1 MRWDVPQEVEFF
13 MPYPRKT
20 AAGLS
25 AGMERHLRWARDMG
39 FLPSE
44 AAADRYRFCQH
55 AEVGAWFCPEP
66 GQDRDLDLQLDVN
79 GWFFMM
85 DDAFDVP
92 AGRTGDGAVAVCQQL
107 MELLHGPPAAGAGRA
122 TSPLVTAF
130 ADIWRREREGMSAFW
145 QQRASRTWTGYLAGN
160 LAEEANRRVAA
171 ALTPAEYMRVRRQS
185 VGVLPAYDM
194 GECVGP
200 SEVPPLA
207 WYSTH
212 MAAMRQLS
220 VEHVIMVND
229 VCSLEKDEARHET
242 NLVTLLASQRGLS
255 RDAAISQVVSTAD
268 DHMRKFQE
276 LEAGI
281 PHVCDKL
288 ALTETGRVALRR
300 HVASMHDMVSGN
312 YHWSRACGRYSR
324 EAAALLGPGR
334 PSLLGLHDLTNPA
347 GVAAPSSS
355 EDSLT
360 LSRATGQG
368 RGWR

>member
-1 MRWDVPQEVEFF
+1 
-13 MPYPRKT
+13 
-20 AAGLS
+20 
-25 AGMERHLRWARDMG
+25 MG

-44 AAADRYRFCQH
+44 AAAERYRFCQH

-92 AGRTGDGAVAVCQQL
+92 AGCTADGAVAVCRWL
-107 MELLHGPPAAGAGRA
+107 MEMLHAPAAGAARA
-122 TSPLVTAF
+122 ASPLVTAF
-130 ADIWRREREGMSAFW
+130 ADIWQRERDGMSAFW
-145 QQRASRTWTGYLAGN
+145 RQRASCTWIGYLAGN

-185 VGVLPAYDM
+185 VGVLPGYDM
-194 GECVGP
+194 RECIGP

-212 MAAMRQLS
+212 VAAMRRLS

-255 RDAAISQVVSTAD
+255 RDAAISEVVSTAD

-276 LEAGI
+276 LETGI

-288 ALTETGRVALRR
+288 ALTDAGRVAMHR
-300 HVASMHDMVSGN
+300 HVVSMHDMVSGN

-324 EAAALLGPGR
+324 EAAAMLEPGR
-334 PSLLGLHDLTNPA
+334 PGLLGLHDLTYSA
-347 GVAAPSSS
+347 GV
-355 EDSLT
+355 D
-360 LSRATGQG
+360 
-368 RGWR
+368 RGTW

>member
-1 MRWDVPQEVEFF
+1 VPQDVEFF

-44 AAADRYRFCQH
+44 AAANRYRFCQH

-79 GWFFMM
+79 GWFFML

-92 AGRTGDGAVAVCQQL
+92 AGQMADGAVAVCQRL
-107 MELLHGPPAAGAGRA
+107 MELLYGPPADAERA

-130 ADIWRREREGMSAFW
+130 ADIWQREREGMSAFW
-145 QQRASRTWTGYLAGN
+145 QQRASCTWIGYLAGN
-160 LAEEANRRVAA
+160 LVEEANRRVATV
-171 ALTPAEYMRVRRQS
+171 LTPAEYMLVRRQS

-194 GECVGP
+194 GECVGS

-212 MAAMRQLS
+212 VAAMRRLS

-229 VCSLEKDEARHET
+229 VCSLEKDEARNET
-242 NLVTLLASQRGLS
+242 NLVSLLASQRGLS
-255 RDAAISQVVSTAD
+255 RGAAISHVVSMAD
-268 DHMRKFQE
+268 DHMRQFQE

-281 PHVCDKL
+281 SHVCDRL
-288 ALTETGRVALRR
+288 ALTDAGRTALHR
-300 HVASMHDMVSGN
+300 HVVGMHDMVSGN
-312 YHWSRACGRYSR
+312 YHWSRSCGRYSR
-324 EAAALLGPGR
+324 EAAALLSPER
-334 PSLLGLHDLTNPA
+334 PSLLGLHDLTYPA
-347 GVAAPSSS
+347 DVTPPSPSGVPGIHWPALRLPA
-355 EDSLT
+355 
-360 LSRATGQG
+360 RQ
-368 RGWR
+368 RG

>member
-1 MRWDVPQEVEFF
+1 
-13 MPYPRKT
+13 
-20 AAGLS
+20 
-25 AGMERHLRWARDMG
+25 MG
-39 FLPSE
+39 FLPSG
-44 AAADRYRFCQH
+44 AAADRYRFSQH

-79 GWFFMM
+79 GWFFMV

-92 AGRTGDGAVAVCQQL
+92 AGQTADGAVAVCQQL
-107 MELLHGPPAAGAGRA
+107 IEVLHSAPHASAPHASAPHASAPHASAPAAGARA
-122 TSPLVTAF
+122 AGAGHPASPLVTAF

-145 QQRASRTWTGYLAGN
+145 QQRAACTWTGYLAGN

-212 MAAMRQLS
+212 LAAMRRLS

-229 VCSLEKDEARHET
+229 VCSLEKDEARHEK

-255 RDAAISQVVSTAD
+255 RDAAIRQVVGTAD

-276 LEAGI
+276 LETGI

-288 ALTETGRVALRR
+288 ALTDTGRAAVHR
-300 HVASMHDMVSGN
+300 HVLSMHAMVSGN
-312 YHWSRACGRYSR
+312 YHWSRTCGRYSR

-334 PSLLGLHDLTNPA
+334 PSLLGLHDMTRPA
-347 GVAAPSSS
+347 DLEGARAPSH
-355 EDSLT
+355 
-360 LSRATGQG
+360 ATGQG
-368 RGWR
+368 GAW

>member
-1 MRWDVPQEVEFF
+1 

-20 AAGLS
+20 ATGL
-25 AGMERHLRWARDMG
+25 ATAMERHLRWARDMG

-79 GWFFMM
+79 GWFFMI

-92 AGRTGDGAVAVCQQL
+92 AGRSADGAVAVCQRL
-107 MELLHGPPAAGAGRA
+107 MELLHHAPADGGARDA
-122 TSPLVTAF
+122 SPLVTAF
-130 ADIWRREREGMSAFW
+130 ADIWQREHEGMSAFW
-145 QQRASRTWTGYLAGN
+145 QQRASCTWIGYLAGN

-171 ALTPAEYMRVRRQS
+171 TLTPATYLRVRHQS

-207 WYSTH
+207 WYSSH
-212 MAAMRQLS
+212 VAAMRRRS

-229 VCSLEKDEARHET
+229 VCSLEKDEAHGEA

-255 RDAAISQVVSTAD
+255 RDDAMGQVVSMAD
-268 DHMRKFQE
+268 DHMRQFQE
-276 LEAGI
+276 LETGI
-281 PHVCDKL
+281 PHLCDKL
-288 ALTETGRVALRR
+288 ALTDVGRAAVAR
-300 HVASMHDMVSGN
+300 HVLCMRDMVSGN
-312 YHWSRACGRYSR
+312 YHWSRSCGRYSR
-324 EAAALLGPGR
+324 EAAALLGPGN
-334 PSLLGLHDLTNPA
+334 PSLLGLHDLTGGA
-347 GVAAPSSS
+347 
-355 EDSLT
+355 
-360 LSRATGQG
+360 
-368 RGWR
+368 W

>member
-1 MRWDVPQEVEFF
+1 
-13 MPYPRKT
+13 
-20 AAGLS
+20 
-25 AGMERHLRWARDMG
+25 MERHLRWARDIG

-92 AGRTGDGAVAVCQQL
+92 AGRTADGAVAVCQQL

-130 ADIWRREREGMSAFW
+130 ADIWNRERQGMSAFW
-145 QQRASRTWTGYLAGN
+145 RQRASCAWTDYLAGN

-171 ALTPAEYMRVRRQS
+171 ALTPAEYMRVRCQS
-185 VGVLPAYDM
+185 IGVLPAYHM

-212 MAAMRQLS
+212 LAAMRRLS
-220 VEHVIMVND
+220 AEHVIMVND
-229 VCSLEKDEARHET
+229 VYSLEKDEARHEA

-255 RDAAISQVVSTAD
+255 RDAAISQVVSMVD

-276 LEAGI
+276 LETGI

-288 ALTETGRVALRR
+288 ALTDTGRAAVHQ
-300 HVASMHDMVSGN
+300 HVVSMRNMMSGN
-312 YHWSRACGRYSR
+312 YYWGRSCGRYSR

-334 PSLLGLHDLTNPA
+334 PSLLGLHDLTYPA
-347 GVAAPSSS
+347 DVVPPALRRIPEPCPARPGKAAAAGEP
-355 EDSLT
+355 
-360 LSRATGQG
+360 RPAPGAAT
-368 RGWR
+368 

>member
-1 MRWDVPQEVEFF
+1 MPQDVEFF
-13 MPYPRKT
+13 MPYPERS
-20 AAGLS
+20 APGLS
-25 AGMERHLRWARDMG
+25 AALERHLQWAQDMG
-39 FLPSE
+39 FLPSK

-79 GWFFMM
+79 GWFFML

-92 AGRTGDGAVAVCQQL
+92 AGQMADGAAAVCQQL
-107 MELLHGPPAAGAGRA
+107 IELLADPSAAGAGRA

-130 ADIWRREREGMSAFW
+130 ADIWQRERGGMSEFW
-145 QQRASRTWTGYLAGN
+145 RQRASCTWTGYVGGN
-160 LAEEANRRVAA
+160 LAEEANRRAA
-171 ALTPAEYMRVRRQS
+171 TALTPADYMRVRRQS

-212 MAAMRQLS
+212 LAGMRRLT

-242 NLVTLLASQRGLS
+242 NLVTLVASQRELS
-255 RDAAISQVVSTAD
+255 RDAAISQVVSRAD

-276 LEAGI
+276 LESGI
-281 PHVCDKL
+281 PRVCDQL
-288 ALTETGRVALRR
+288 ALTDTGRAAVRR
-300 HVASMHDMVSGN
+300 HVVSMRDMVSGN

-324 EAAALLGPGR
+324 EAAALLGPGS
-334 PSLLGLHDLTNPA
+334 PGLLGMHDLT
-347 GVAAPSSS
+347 V
-355 EDSLT
+355 EDGNF
-360 LSRATGQG
+360 LS
-368 RGWR
+368 